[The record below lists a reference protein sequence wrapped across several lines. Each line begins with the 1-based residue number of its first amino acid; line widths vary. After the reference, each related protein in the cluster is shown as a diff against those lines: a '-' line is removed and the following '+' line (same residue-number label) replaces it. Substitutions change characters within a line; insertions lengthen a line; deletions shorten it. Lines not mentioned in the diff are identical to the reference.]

1 MSNISQYLIQ
11 KNESIKKAIELI
23 DKGARKI
30 IFVVDSENKLYS
42 TITDGDIRRWI
53 IKTGGIRGKVDD
65 ICNKN
70 PIFFEKDYSIG
81 KAKEILL
88 SEKIEAIPIVDNE
101 RKIIKIL
108 FWDDIFKEEKKDFTQ
123 IYLSVVIMAGGKGTR
138 LDPFTRI
145 LPKPLIPI
153 DDKTIIEVIMDEYAK
168 FGIKKFYITINH
180 KAKIIK
186 AYFEEQKSKY
196 NLEFIEEKIALGTA
210 GSLKL
215 LEKKINTSFFVSN
228 CDIIIKEDYS
238 KIYDFHKENGYVL
251 TLVGSMQHHTISYGV
266 CEIENGGI
274 LKSINE
280 KPEYDIL
287 VNTGMYLLNPET
299 FRFIPD
305 NKFYNI
311 TDLITVLKKNN
322 YKVGV
327 YPISE
332 KSWID
337 VGQWEKYKS
346 SLDKLL

>member
-1 MSNISQYLIQ
+1 MININQYLIQ

-30 IFVVDSENKLYS
+30 IFVVDTENKLYS

-53 IKTGGIRGKVDD
+53 IKTGRIKGTVDD
-65 ICNKN
+65 ICNNN
-70 PIFFEKDYSIG
+70 PIFFEKDYSVE
-81 KAKEILL
+81 KVKEILL
-88 SEKIEAIPIVDNE
+88 TEKIEAIPIVDNE

-108 FWDDIFKEEKKDFTQ
+108 FWDDIFKEEREEFTQ
-123 IYLSVVIMAGGKGTR
+123 INLPVVVMAGGKGTR

-168 FGIKKFYITINH
+168 FGIKKFYISINH

-196 NLEFIEEKIALGTA
+196 SLEFVEEEIALGTA

-228 CDIIIKEDYS
+228 CDIIIKEDYA
-238 KIYDFHKENGYVL
+238 KILDFHKENKFAL
-251 TLVGSMQHHTISYGV
+251 TLVGSMQHHVIPYGV

-274 LKSINE
+274 LKRVNE
-280 KPEYDIL
+280 KPTYDFI

-305 NKFYNI
+305 NKFYDI
-311 TDLITVLKKNN
+311 TDLISDLKKNN

-327 YPISE
+327 YPVSE
-332 KSWID
+332 KSWVDI
-337 VGQWEKYKS
+337 GQWEKYK
-346 SLDKLL
+346 LNLGRLL

>member
-11 KNESIKKAIELI
+11 KDESIKKAIDLI

-53 IKTGGIRGKVDD
+53 IKTGGIKGKVED

-70 PIFFEKDYSIG
+70 PIFFEKDYSVE
-81 KAKEILL
+81 KVKEILL
-88 SEKIEAIPIVDNE
+88 SEKIEAIPVIDKE

-108 FWDDIFKEEKKDFTQ
+108 FWDDIFKGEKEEFTQ
-123 IYLSVVIMAGGKGTR
+123 IYLPVVIMAGGKGTR

-153 DDKTIIEVIMDEYAK
+153 DDKTVIEVIMDEYAK

-186 AYFEEQKSKY
+186 AYFEEQKSNY
-196 NLEFIEEKIALGTA
+196 SLEFIEEDTPLGTA
-210 GSLKL
+210 GALKL
-215 LEKKINTSFFVSN
+215 LENKVNNSFFVSN

-238 KIYDFHKENGYVL
+238 KIYDFHRENNFAL
-251 TLVGSMQHHTISYGV
+251 TLVGSMQNYTVPYGV

-274 LKSINE
+274 LKKINE
-280 KPEYDIL
+280 KPVYDFI

-299 FRFIPD
+299 LRFIPY
-305 NKFYNI
+305 NKFYDI
-311 TDLITVLKKNN
+311 TDLIADLKENN

-327 YPISE
+327 YPVSE
-332 KSWID
+332 KSWLDI
-337 VGQWEKYKS
+337 GQWNKYKI
-346 SLDKLL
+346 SLNKFL